1 MKTLKLLCLMIVVF
15 LVGAYLGGLRT
26 TRFMGRM
33 QFAKPE
39 VDMAFTTSQESQWA
53 AMLRLGETNSAISDL
68 EKTIG
73 IQLQAIA
80 GWDSV
85 APADEQTRKRRDG
98 FLIDAKTYQ
107 KSYPI
112 SGADTDRVRALL
124 ATVPDRNTNS
134 YCKSG
139 VCRLDDLRLA
149 KFGTIT
155 NLP

>member
-1 MKTLKLLCLMIVVF
+1 MKILKLLSLVIVAL
-15 LVGAYLGGLRT
+15 LVGAWLGAWHTSRV
-26 TRFMGRM
+26 MGRM

-39 VDMAFTTSQESQWA
+39 VDMAFLTSQESQWA
-53 AMLRLGETNSAISDL
+53 ALLRLGETNSAVSDI

-73 IQLQAIA
+73 IQLAAIA

-98 FLIDAKTYQ
+98 LLIDAKTYQ

-112 SGADTDRVRALL
+112 SGADTAQVRALL
-124 ATVPDRNTNS
+124 AGVPYRDPHS

-139 VCRLDDLRLA
+139 VCRLDDVRLT
-149 KFGTIT
+149 KLTVIT